1 MKYLIIFLT
10 LTAASSW
17 ATPLGDA
24 LADCLASSSLT
35 TNQAEPNQVTLKKIP
50 IESED
55 ETALGIY
62 CSASTSEKLY
72 KVLIDNGADYYD
84 MEMKAGTVR
93 SISLGYGLRNGL
105 YSGCHKVLEDNRGK
119 DFKSTTYCILHID
132 LSPGLISNL
141 DLLTPRKTLKQNK

>member
-35 TNQAEPNQVTLKKIP
+35 GSQSPPNQVTLKKIP

-55 ETALGIY
+55 EAALGIR
-62 CSASTSEKLY
+62 CSASMSEKLY
-72 KVLIDNGADYYD
+72 KALIDNGADYYD
-84 MEMKAGTVR
+84 IEMKTGTVR
-93 SISLGYGLRNGL
+93 SISLGDGLRSGL
-105 YSGCHKVLEDNRGK
+105 YSGCHKVLEDKLGK
-119 DFKSTTYCILHID
+119 DLKSTTYCIIHID

-141 DLLTPRKTLKQNK
+141 DFATPRKTLKQTK